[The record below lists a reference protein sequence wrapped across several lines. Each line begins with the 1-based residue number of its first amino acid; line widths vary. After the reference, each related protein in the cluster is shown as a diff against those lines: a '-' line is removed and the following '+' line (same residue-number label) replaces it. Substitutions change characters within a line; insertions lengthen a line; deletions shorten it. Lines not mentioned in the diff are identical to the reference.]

1 MEELGGNEKFEDRFL
16 AQHIAFFYYW
26 IVVVL
31 YAFSPAIAYNLNQHV
46 EEHAYETYSEFIEK
60 NKDYLKSQPAPQVA
74 IDYYTNDSLF
84 LNPIEYKLDQSSD
97 RKTSLSNVSSESE
110 SKIMMKV
117 IRPKSIDSLLDV
129 FTHICADEAEH
140 SVTMKT
146 LQHKI
151 SLIDREKY

>member
-31 YAFSPAIAYNLNQHV
+31 YAFFPAIAYNLNQHV
-46 EEHAYETYSEFIEK
+46 EQHAFETYSEFIEK
-60 NKDYLKSQPAPQVA
+60 NKEYLKSQPAPQVA

-84 LNPIEYKLDQSSD
+84 LNPIEYN
-97 RKTSLSNVSSESE
+97 NVSSESE
-110 SKIMMKV
+110 SKIMTKV